1 MVDFREVW
9 RKQAPSYALEK
20 ALAEV
25 AREVNDVLTDPP
37 KGISNLT
44 EYAKK
49 PGCWLRIEDLTIDWP
64 SGFWSE
70 LILVEEK
77 QALERGARKE
87 QRLLNGVEL
96 QAAVV
101 KAGAEFWD
109 EALNWGIA
117 QRYLRPKE
125 ISAMRICSQL
135 PNKIP
140 TENQCK
146 IVSEALARLQTE
158 GFQGSLSVEQ

>member
-1 MVDFREVW
+1 MTAKPIPVIGIFSG
-9 RKQAPSYALEK
+9 PGG
-20 ALAEV
+20 LAEGFAGCRDKSQKSRYRV
-25 AREVNDVLTDPP
+25 VLSVE
-37 KGISNLT
+37 K
-44 EYAKK
+44 
-49 PGCWLRIEDLTIDWP
+49 DLTINWP
-64 SGFWSE
+64 GGFWTE
-70 LILVEEK
+70 LIMVEEK

-109 EALNWGIA
+109 DVLKWGVA
-117 QRYLRPKE
+117 QRHLKPKE

-158 GFQGSLSVEQ
+158 GFQGSLSIEQ